1 MLEQHESYFVV
12 ASNAFTLFQHDPF
25 SWIVRDGSFVY
36 IKDVDNFSKYTNR
49 TLNAWLNELDIDTRK
64 TFVDALYSI
73 LEHTDA
79 VTFYDLTTN
88 WRRSLKT
95 IYEAVRDTDPSVRR
109 VISQTI
115 GALIRASAEEMKDL
129 VHEQKLLLK
138 AKMQNEE

>member
-1 MLEQHESYFVV
+1 MC
-12 ASNAFTLFQHDPF
+12 
-25 SWIVRDGSFVY
+25 IRD
-36 IKDVDNFSKYTNR
+36 R
-49 TLNAWLNELDIDTRK
+49 RK

-129 VHEQKLLLK
+129 VHEQVLLLK
-138 AKMQNEE
+138 DKMQNEE